1 VYIGKVRAANA
12 KEQNMYDLII
22 AGAGTA
28 GLTAGIYAARAGM
41 SALIIE
47 SLFAGGQIAR
57 AHVVENYP
65 GFPEG
70 VSGAELALKFREQ
83 AERLGARIENAQIT
97 GFELEGDEKRVLTQD
112 AEYSAKTVILA
123 MGANYKSLG
132 LKSEKKLVGSGVS
145 YCATCDGAFFK
156 RKDVA
161 VIGGGDTAL
170 EDALYLSGFANHI
183 YVVHRRD
190 ELRAQKALQKTA
202 MANEKIEFV
211 WDSVVETVL
220 GKSFVEGVRIKNTKT
235 EQLRD
240 ISVSGVFV
248 AIGITPQTEVVKGK
262 VNIDESGYIIT
273 DAFMRTSI
281 PGVFAAGDIVK
292 KPLRQVVTAAADG
305 AVAVYSALS
314 YLREK

>member
-1 VYIGKVRAANA
+1 
-12 KEQNMYDLII
+12 MYDLII

>member
-1 VYIGKVRAANA
+1 
-12 KEQNMYDLII
+12 MYDLII

-57 AHVVENYP
+57 AHIVENYP

-97 GFELEGDEKRVLTQD
+97 GFELEGGEKKVLTQD
-112 AEYSAKTVILA
+112 AAYSAKTVILA

-132 LKSEKKLVGSGVS
+132 LMSEKKLVGSGVS

-161 VIGGGDTAL
+161 VVGGGDTAL

-183 YVVHRRD
+183 YVIHRRD

-248 AIGITPQTEVVKGK
+248 AIGTTPQTEIVKGK
-262 VNIDESGYIIT
+262 VDIDESGYIIT
-273 DAFMRTSI
+273 DAFMRTSV

>member
-202 MANEKIEFV
+202 MANEKIKFV

>member
-1 VYIGKVRAANA
+1 MYIGKVRAANA